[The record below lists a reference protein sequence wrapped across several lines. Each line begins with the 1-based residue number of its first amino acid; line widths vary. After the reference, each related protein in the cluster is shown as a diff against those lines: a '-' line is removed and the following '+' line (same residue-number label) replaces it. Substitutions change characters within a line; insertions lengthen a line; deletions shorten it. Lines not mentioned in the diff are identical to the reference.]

1 MISVEFGRNDDSK
14 IAVSCLGKTFMST
27 VVSLVGDLGLREA
40 SEVRGRL
47 LAALSAG
54 VAVVVD
60 ARGLAGADLAIVQL
74 LVAAHKSAARQGVPL
89 RLLAGANGA
98 LRAAEG
104 AFWLGDAA

>member
-1 MISVEFGRNDDSK
+1 
-14 IAVSCLGKTFMST
+14 
-27 VVSLVGDLGLREA
+27 
-40 SEVRGRL
+40 L

-74 LVAAHKSAARQGVPL
+74 LAAAHKSAARQGVPL
-89 RLLAGANGA
+89 RLLAGADGA
-98 LRAAEG
+98 LRAALVRLGFVGADGVARAAEG